1 MRRVKM
7 LARIVPIT
15 EFRNRARELLASL
28 ENRPIVITR
37 RGRPAAV
44 VLRYDDYEAREEYIS
59 RLEMERD
66 RQLLLEAKATATEF
80 ISLDEL
86 IEDYEQ
92 ATGYNLGDYDDS
104 LSTED

>member
-1 MRRVKM
+1 M

-28 ENRPIVITR
+28 ENRPIVLTR

-66 RQLLLEAKATATEF
+66 RQLLLEAKATETEF
-80 ISLDEL
+80 VPLE
-86 IEDYEQ
+86 EAFAEYERV
-92 ATGYNLGDYDDS
+92 TGYNLDDY
-104 LSTED
+104 EE

>member
-1 MRRVKM
+1 M

-15 EFRNRARELLASL
+15 EFRNRARELLTSL
-28 ENRPIVITR
+28 EDRPVVLTQ

-44 VLRYDDYEAREEYIS
+44 VLRYEDYEAREEYI
-59 RLEMERD
+59 RDLEIERD

-86 IEDYEQ
+86 IEDYKQ
-92 ATGYNLGDYDDS
+92 ATGYNLDNYDDS
-104 LSTED
+104 LPTEH

>member
-1 MRRVKM
+1 M
-7 LARIVPIT
+7 LARIVPVT

-28 ENRPIVITR
+28 ESRPLVLTQ

-44 VLRYDDYEAREEYIS
+44 VMRYEEYEAREERLR

-66 RQLLLEAKATATEF
+66 RQLLLEAKSMATEF

-86 IEDYEQ
+86 VEDYEQ
-92 ATGYNLGDYDDS
+92 ATGYNLDDHDAG

>member
-1 MRRVKM
+1 V

-15 EFRNRARELLASL
+15 EFRNRARELLISL
-28 ENRPIVITR
+28 EDRPVILTR

-44 VLRYDDYEAREEYIS
+44 LLRYEDYEAREEYI
-59 RLEMERD
+59 RDLEMERD

-80 ISLDEL
+80 ISLNEL

-92 ATGYNLGDYDDS
+92 ATGHNLDDYDDS
-104 LSTED
+104 LPIEN

>member
-1 MRRVKM
+1 M
-7 LARIVPIT
+7 LPRIVPIT
-15 EFRNRARELLASL
+15 EFRNRARELMVSL
-28 ENRPIVITR
+28 EKRPVILTR

-44 VLRYDDYEAREEYIS
+44 VLRYEEYEAREEYIS

-66 RQLLLEAKATATEF
+66 RQLFLEAKATATEF

-92 ATGYNLGDYDDS
+92 ATGHDLDDYDGS
-104 LSTED
+104 L

>member
-1 MRRVKM
+1 M

-28 ENRPIVITR
+28 EDRPVILTR

-44 VLRYDDYEAREEYIS
+44 VLRYEEYEAREEYIS

-66 RQLLLEAKATATEF
+66 RKLFLEAKATATEF
-80 ISLDEL
+80 ISLEEL

-92 ATGYNLGDYDDS
+92 TTGHNLDDYDDS
-104 LSTED
+104 L

>member
-1 MRRVKM
+1 M

-28 ENRPIVITR
+28 KDRPVILTL

-44 VLRYDDYEAREEYIS
+44 VLRYEDYEAREEHI
-59 RLEMERD
+59 RDLEMERD

-86 IEDYEQ
+86 VEDYEQ
-92 ATGYNLGDYDDS
+92 ATGHRLSEHDGG
-104 LSTED
+104 LSTAN

>member
-1 MRRVKM
+1 M

-15 EFRNRARELLASL
+15 EFRNRARELLVSL
-28 ENRPIVITR
+28 DDRPVVLTR

-44 VLRYDDYEAREEYIS
+44 VIRYEEYEAREEHIR

-66 RQLLLEAKATATEF
+66 RQLLLEAKVTATEF

-86 IEDYEQ
+86 VEDYEQ
-92 ATGYNLGDYDDS
+92 ATGYNLNDYDDG
-104 LSTED
+104 LPTKD